1 MGVHANMNGMIT
13 IECGGQQATV
23 PLSQC
28 EVGDLPAASAKSKFW
43 IIMSVVLGIILTCAV
58 LFIIH
63 LLKERTRLLRS
74 QELLKSQARRS
85 LKEVV
90 VQSLSAAKAARKFRD
105 LKSSKRFPKSST
117 KLHKLN
123 TSLPKSST
131 RLPKSSTLRTL
142 PKSSTRTRI
151 HKSRSREST
160 NKRKRRHR
168 S

>member
-58 LFIIH
+58 LFIIY

-90 VQSLSAAKAARKFRD
+90 VQSLSAAKAVRKFHD
-105 LKSSKRFPKSST
+105 LR
-117 KLHKLN
+117 
-123 TSLPKSST
+123 KSST

-142 PKSSTRTRI
+142 PKTSTRTRI
-151 HKSRSREST
+151 HKS
-160 NKRKRRHR
+160 
-168 S
+168 